1 MRLGSGRRYER
12 TCYGEHVRTV
22 GRLLLGL
29 VVLGLLLGLVTRGR
43 WPRDRLGALLAL
55 ALTPALLHAAYVT
68 WTSLAIGVDPV
79 WIGLFLG
86 AAVAG
91 VVGAWWYAQRLAR
104 ERPLSAAL
112 VVPGHALAQGL
123 VAGLVERAAVTLGQA
138 FDPMATAAFGGVAVL
153 LGAALLV
160 ALPTRE
166 HFGWIPRAPRWW
178 VALLRALGKR

>member
-1 MRLGSGRRYER
+1 MR
-12 TCYGEHVRTV
+12 TI

-29 VVLGLLLGLVTRGR
+29 VVLGLLLGLVVRGR
-43 WPRDRLGALLAL
+43 WPRDRLGVLLAL
-55 ALTPALLHAAYVT
+55 AFAPALLHTAYVT
-68 WTSLAIGVDPV
+68 WTSLTIGVDAV

-86 AAVAG
+86 AAVVG
-91 VVGAWWYAQRLAR
+91 VAAAWWYALRLAR
-104 ERPLSAAL
+104 ERPLSAAML
-112 VVPGHALAQGL
+112 VPGHALAQGL
-123 VAGLVERAAVTLGQA
+123 VAGLVERAAVVLGHA
-138 FDPMATAAFGGVAVL
+138 FDPMVAAAFGGVAVL